1 MNKEVINCSK
11 APGAIGP
18 YSQAIKA
25 GGFLFVSGQLPVHP
39 ETGLFDDDIVHQTH
53 QSLKNLQAI
62 IEEAGLTMEHVVK
75 ATVYLDNMADFGE
88 MNAVY
93 ATYFTK
99 NPPARVCVEVARL
112 PKNVKVEID
121 AIVTFDSL
129 N

>member
-1 MNKEVINCSK
+1 MNKEVISCSK

-39 ETGLFDDDIVHQTH
+39 ETGLFDDEIVNQTH
-53 QSLKNLQAI
+53 QALTNLKAI

-121 AIVTFDSL
+121 AIVACDPL
-129 N
+129 